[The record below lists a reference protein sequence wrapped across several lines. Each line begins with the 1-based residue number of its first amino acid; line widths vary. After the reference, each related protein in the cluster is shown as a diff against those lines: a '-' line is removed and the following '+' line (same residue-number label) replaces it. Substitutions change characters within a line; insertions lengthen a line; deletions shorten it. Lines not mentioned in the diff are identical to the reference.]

1 MIEISVPAT
10 SANIG
15 PGFDCLGIALNLYN
29 RYFIEEIKEGLIIEG
44 CSKELANDNN
54 LIYTSMKKCFLKVGY
69 KHKGIKIKIE
79 YDIPVSRGL
88 GSSAACILGGIIG
101 ANEIAG
107 SILSKEEILQLATEI
122 EGHPDNVAPALF
134 GGMKVSLL
142 EGSKVY
148 HSRIEIAKG
157 LKFIALIPN
166 FKLSTDESRAILPKK
181 IPYKDGVFNV
191 GRVSLMISALVNG
204 QFDLI
209 KVACRDRLHQKYRG
223 SLIEDYDMIMEHCE
237 RQDNLGVFLSGA
249 GPTIMVILKERN
261 DSVNNELVSYL
272 SRLKSSWMVKEL
284 NIDFDGTVIKNTG
297 R

>member
-1 MIEISVPAT
+1 MIEIRVPAT

-44 CSKELANDNN
+44 CDKEFANENN
-54 LIYTSMKKCFLKVGY
+54 LIYTSMKKCFRKVGY
-69 KHKGIKIKIE
+69 NYKGIKIKIE
-79 YDIPVSRGL
+79 HDIPVSRGL

-107 SILSKEEILQLATEI
+107 RVLSKDEILQLATEI

-134 GGMKVSLL
+134 GGMMVSLL
-142 EGSKVY
+142 EDNRVY

-157 LKFIALIPN
+157 LKFLALIPD
-166 FKLSTDESRAILPKK
+166 FKLSTEESRAILPKK

-191 GRVSLMISALVNG
+191 GRVSLMISTLING

-209 KVACRDRLHQKYRG
+209 KIACKDSLHQKYRG
-223 SLIEDYDMIMEHCE
+223 SLIEDYDMIMKYCE
-237 RQDNLGVFLSGA
+237 SLDSFGVFLSGA
-249 GPTIMVILKERN
+249 GPTIMVILKEVN
-261 DSVNNELVSYL
+261 DSFYNDIVSYL
-272 SRLKSSWMVKEL
+272 SRLKNSWMVKEL
-284 NIDFDGTVIKNTG
+284 NIDFDGAIIKNIDK
-297 R
+297 